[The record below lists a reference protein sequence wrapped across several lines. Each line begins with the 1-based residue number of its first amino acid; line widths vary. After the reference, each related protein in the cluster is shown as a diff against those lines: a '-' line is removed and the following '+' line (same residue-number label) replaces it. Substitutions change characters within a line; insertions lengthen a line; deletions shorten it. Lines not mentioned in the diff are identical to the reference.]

1 MLSEIFLLP
10 FVYINPFT
18 FAFVIVLHQEDL
30 FFYKLTPNA
39 NKMCEIRLF
48 LAVTEVVYCNFI
60 HRRRINI
67 ALITKIFI

>member
-30 FFYKLTPNA
+30 FFYKLTLNA
-39 NKMCEIRLF
+39 NKMYEIGLF
-48 LAVTEVVYCNFI
+48 LPSQKSFIAILYIEV
-60 HRRRINI
+60 
-67 ALITKIFI
+67 K